1 MLVIAAV
8 LISVLV
14 TAVLVVVVLRML
26 GGSSVA
32 EARREAETIRREAK
46 IEAREE
52 AVRLRQEVE
61 REVAEQR
68 GRITKIEER
77 VLAREDEIERRQRDV
92 ERREQGLSDREVHV
106 KELQEDLKEAK
117 QRELEE
123 LERVAGM
130 TVNEAKTRLLAQ
142 SEELVRHDL
151 ARRVRQLDEEAQAE
165 AKRRATESRRRRA
178 AARRR
183 EPCLRDHVLAD
194 RAPVRRHERPD
205 HRPRGTEHPH
215 ARAPDRGGRD
225 RRRHASGGRALV
237 LRPDPPR
244 DREDDAP
251 QARRGRPH
259 PAGADRGDVLPVQG
273 RDRRAHPPG
282 RRAGRLRGERGRVP
296 RGGRQAPRPA
306 QLPHELRPERPQ
318 AHARGRPPRPG

>member
-8 LISVLV
+8 LISALV

-68 GRITKIEER
+68 GRMHEDR
-77 VLAREDEIERRQRDV
+77 GAGPGQRGRGRAQAAGRRAARARPLGPRGPRQGAPGGPQGGEAARARGARARRRHDRQR
-92 ERREQGLSDREVHV
+92 G
-106 KELQEDLKEAK
+106 EDASA
-117 QRELEE
+117 R
-123 LERVAGM
+123 
-130 TVNEAKTRLLAQ
+130 
-142 SEELVRHDL
+142 SVRGARAPRPRAPGAP
-151 ARRVRQLDEEAQAE
+151 ARRGGPGRGEAPRQEP
-165 AKRRATESRRRRA
+165 RRRRV
-178 AARRR
+178 AARCRK
-183 EPCLRDHVLAD
+183 PCIRDHVLAD

-215 ARAPDRGGRD
+215 ARAPDRSGRD